1 MFYTRGPKVL
11 YVSFTMEDPK
21 SRATQKKI
29 GYLHSANGSTDIFQP
44 KQAQNTKMAF
54 SKEAVNRF
62 RNFLVILIGTEAR
75 QIGVTAVFLVNFL

>member
-1 MFYTRGPKVL
+1 ML
-11 YVSFTMEDPK
+11 VSLWK
-21 SRATQKKI
+21 TQSQGQHKKI

-75 QIGVTAVFLVNFL
+75 QMGVSAVFLVNFL